1 MQHDI
6 LIRRLRISEI
16 ANSLQTKFQL
26 SASRK
31 VKFNDQM
38 CKLNRVA
45 RRQFQARYTTNEE
58 GDKGKLHVL
67 VKFRMTD
74 KATKQFKIIQLTS
87 PVK

>member
-58 GDKGKLHVL
+58 GDKGKLL